1 MCLRMSAAIEPF
13 QSMCTKGNAKSPI
26 DENICVLYPLSR
38 FWTIE
43 FSCLIGVLISLFVK
57 GKLIE
62 CLYSHQRL
70 WKKIIVCPSKQCLF
84 VCNRNDTFLKGRTR
98 LYVAQARE
106 YTLYKLIWYNAFC
119 TWPLFFYAAD
129 WKKNLQTFLHNFKSG
144 RGV

>member
-57 GKLIE
+57 GKLMN
-62 CLYSHQRL
+62 
-70 WKKIIVCPSKQCLF
+70 VCIH
-84 VCNRNDTFLKGRTR
+84 TKG
-98 LYVAQARE
+98 YE
-106 YTLYKLIWYNAFC
+106 
-119 TWPLFFYAAD
+119 
-129 WKKNLQTFLHNFKSG
+129 KKNYSLP
-144 RGV
+144 V